1 MTVRSINNDIFSV
14 GALHWDRRIF
24 DELIPLPEGTSYNC
38 YIIKGTEKTAL
49 IDSVDP
55 EKWHELEVNL
65 FKLGIKKLDYI
76 ITNHAEQ
83 DHSGSIPMLLEKFPE
98 AMVITN
104 EKCRA
109 FEIEHLHIPENKF
122 IVVKDNETLSLGNK
136 TLRFLLTPWV
146 HWPETMVTYLEEDK
160 ILFSCDFFGSH
171 YAGSE
176 IYAGDNPTVVHGAK
190 RYYAEIMMPFRT
202 TVVKNIEKVTQF
214 EIKMIAPSHGP
225 IYDKPGII
233 IDAYRDWTSDKVKKE
248 VLIPYVSMHGSTK
261 IMVDYLVDRLIKN
274 GYTVKPFNL
283 PVTDIG
289 ELAMSLVDASTIII
303 GSPMVLAGA
312 HPAAVYSAF
321 LANALRPKTK
331 FVSIVG
337 SYGWGGKMV
346 DQLAGL
352 ISNLKVDIIEPVLVK
367 GLPREEDFKRLDV
380 LIESLDEKHKTL

>member
-38 YIIKGTEKTAL
+38 YIIKGSEKTAL

-55 EKWHELEVNL
+55 EKWHELEANL
-65 FKLGIKKLDYI
+65 CELGIKKLDYI

-98 AMVITN
+98 AMVVTN

-176 IYAGDNPTVVHGAK
+176 IYAGENHTVVHGAK

-202 TVVKNIEKVTQF
+202 TVVKNIDKVTQF

-225 IYDKPGII
+225 IYDKPEII

-261 IMVDYLVDRLIKN
+261 IMVDYLVDRLIKK

-283 PVTDIG
+283 PVTDVG

-367 GLPREEDFKRLDV
+367 GLPREEDFRRLDA